1 MRLPIA
7 LSAFLVGACG
17 SALAKDCRIPDLP
30 PGNEVKLPPGCQ
42 ESLPASRSEAER
54 QGSLKSSQGFIDLG
68 NGTQVRI
75 GGRVRAEMG
84 FRR

>member
-7 LSAFLVGACG
+7 LAVLLIGSVS
-17 SALAKDCRIPDLP
+17 SALAKECRTPDLP
-30 PGNEVKLPPGCQ
+30 PGVQVQLPPGCKAP
-42 ESLPASRSEAER
+42 LGADRKEA
-54 QGSLKSSQGFIDLG
+54 KSQDRLRANDGFMDLG

-84 FRR
+84 VRR